1 MAHRELPSIA
11 GAVAL
16 LAGALVTA
24 TAIATAPA
32 RTGEIERPALSD
44 SHTSGAEGRVE
55 VLFLGHTRALEATD
69 PKSGGWYHDSDRFAP
84 MLKAA
89 LAPYGFNFSYTTD
102 TAVLDAAN
110 LAKYDALLIYS
121 NHRAIEPAQ
130 EKALLDFVA
139 AGKGL
144 LALHSASFCFQ
155 NSKAYV
161 GLLGAQFARHGS
173 GEFTATLVNPS
184 HPVLTGVQAFQVF
197 DETYVHTKLSADR
210 TVLMERAEGS
220 GREPWTWVRTQ
231 GKGRVFYTAYG
242 HDERVW
248 GHPGFH
254 ALMKNAITWVIG
266 PEVATRLS
274 ALAIAPLQY
283 SDAPVPVPNYE
294 RRTPAPKLQQPL
306 STDEAAKHMQIPPG
320 FELQLFAAEPL
331 ITGNPEAMAWDER
344 GRLWIA
350 ETKDYP
356 NNPQPGGQGNDVI
369 KILEDTN
376 HDGRAD
382 KATVFADKLTIV
394 SSLVFANGGI
404 IVSQAGEMV
413 ALKDTN
419 GDDKADLRES
429 LIRGWSIRDTHA
441 LASNLKY
448 GLDNWI
454 WGAVGYSGFN
464 GTVGGQALNFNQALY
479 RFSRDG
485 NRMEHMA
492 TFTNNTWG
500 LAFNETFDLFGST
513 ANGEHSVYVAIPRP
527 YYQGVSGLTGDGK
540 KKIDGHYALQANT
553 QRIRQVDV
561 QGGFTA
567 AAGHNFY
574 TARAFPEE
582 YWNRIAFV
590 NEPTGHLVHRAI
602 VDRQGS
608 GFTEK
613 DGWNVAA
620 SDDEW
625 FAPVHAEVG
634 PDGALWLLDFYDFII
649 QHNPTPIGP
658 IAQEHP
664 FRNGRGNAYETPLRE
679 HDRGRIYRLAWK
691 DAKPYTPLALSAT
704 RPLELVQALRHDN
717 MFWRTTAQRLIV
729 ERGKTDVVPQIIAV
743 VLDRTVDRIGLNSPA
758 VHALWTLHGLGALDG
773 TNASAL
779 DAATRALSHPAAGV
793 RKAAQSVLP
802 QTQQSVAAML
812 SAGALTDRDLNARLN
827 ALLVLSRM
835 PASVDAGREIY
846 RASQDPVLIADEWLP
861 EAIWIAATR
870 HREGFL
876 KAYADEI
883 GAPELTRIAA
893 RGTRGERGSGVDWSA
908 SSLRD
913 DDWTVVPAPR
923 VWSETAIGDHVGTIW
938 LRRTIDVPANA
949 AGRPAEIRLGIVDD
963 SDVTFVNGVRIG
975 ATSTSR
981 NLPRQY
987 SIPAGV
993 LIAGSNVVAVR
1004 VSNVNGRGGFVPDPA
1019 PAPGVSPLA
1028 QGSGLTGMVI
1038 AGEGFTIRLEGDWR
1052 AKVEETWEGGR
1063 RREIVPNVPI
1073 AQQFLLADRA
1083 STGMMKPPYAPAGS
1097 GSPPAVASGAA
1108 SRGALAITLGVVSG
1122 QMKYTQTTITARPGQ
1137 RVELTLNNTDDMP
1150 HNLVIFRRGS
1160 LAEYEKEL
1168 FGSLNEPNAQ
1178 LRGFVPDSPNVLVAS
1193 RLLNAG
1199 ESTVVTFDAPDE
1211 PGEYPFVCSFP
1222 GHWAT
1227 MRGVLRVE

>member
-1 MAHRELPSIA
+1 MAHPELRTIA
-11 GAVAL
+11 GAIVL
-16 LAGALVTA
+16 LAVTLVA
-24 TAIATAPA
+24 AQGPAP
-32 RTGEIERPALSD
+32 PAP
-44 SHTSGAEGRVE
+44 GPPPGRRVE
-55 VLFLGHTRALEATD
+55 VLFLGHTRAADAID
-69 PKSGGWYHDSDRFAP
+69 PKAGGWYHDSDRFAP

-89 LAPYGFNFSYTTD
+89 LASDGFNFSYTTD
-102 TAVLDAAN
+102 TAALNEAN

-121 NHRAIEPAQ
+121 NHRALEPAQ

-139 AGKGL
+139 GGKGL

-155 NSKAYV
+155 NSTAYV
-161 GLLGAQFARHGS
+161 GLLGAQFARHGT
-173 GEFTATLVNPS
+173 GEFTATLVTPS
-184 HPVLTGVQAFQVF
+184 HPVLTGVQPFQVW

-210 TVLMERAEGS
+210 TVLMERAEGT
-220 GREPWTWVRTQ
+220 GREPWTWVRTH

-254 ALMKNAITWVIG
+254 TLMKNAITWAIG
-266 PEVATRLS
+266 PGIAARLS

-294 RRTPAPKLQQPL
+294 RRNPAPKLQQPL
-306 STDEAAKHMQIPPG
+306 STAEAAKHLQIPPG

-331 ITGNPEAMAWDER
+331 IAGNPEAMAWDER

-369 KILEDTN
+369 KILEDVN

-382 KATVFADKLTIV
+382 KATIFADKLTIV
-394 SSLVFANGGI
+394 SSLVFANGGV

-485 NRMEHMA
+485 NRMEHIA
-492 TFTNNTWG
+492 NFTNNTWG
-500 LAFNETFDLFGST
+500 LAFNETFDVFGST

-540 KKIDGHYALQANT
+540 KKIDGHYAMQANT
-553 QRIRQVDV
+553 RKIRQVDV

-602 VDRQGS
+602 VERQGS

-634 PDGALWLLDFYDFII
+634 PDGALWFLDFYDFII
-649 QHNPTPIGP
+649 QHNPTPTGP

-679 HDRGRIYRLAWK
+679 HDRGRIYRLVWK
-691 DAKPYTPLALSAT
+691 DAKPYTPLSLSAN

-743 VLDRTVDRIGLNSPA
+743 VNDRTVDKIGLNSPA

-773 TNASAL
+773 ANAAAL
-779 DAATRALSHPAAGV
+779 EAATRALSHPAAGV

-812 SAGALTDRDLNARLN
+812 STGALTDKDLNARLN

-835 PASVDAGREIY
+835 PASVEAGREIY
-846 RASQDPVLIADEWLP
+846 RASKDPALVADEWLP
-861 EAIWIAATR
+861 EATWIAATR
-870 HREGFL
+870 HQEGFL
-876 KAYADEI
+876 KAYADEV
-883 GAPELTRIAA
+883 GAPEVTKIAA
-893 RGTRGERGSGVDWSA
+893 RGARGERGGGADWSA
-908 SSLRD
+908 PSLPD
-913 DDWTVVPAPR
+913 DDWKVVPAPR
-923 VWSETAIGDHVGTIW
+923 VWSETDIGDHVGTIW
-938 LRRTIDVPANA
+938 LRRTIDAPANA

-975 ATSTSR
+975 GTSTSR

-993 LIAGSNVVAVR
+993 LTAGSNVIAVR
-1004 VSNVNGRGGFVPDPA
+1004 ISNVNGRGGFVPDPA

-1028 QGSGLTGMVI
+1028 KESGLTGMVI

-1063 RREIVPNVPI
+1063 RREIVPNVSI
-1073 AQQFLLADRA
+1073 AQQFLLAN
-1083 STGMMKPPYAPAGS
+1083 SPVTGAMKPPIAPAGS
-1097 GSPPAVASGAA
+1097 GSPSAVASGAA
-1108 SRGALAITLGVVSG
+1108 SLGALAITVGVVSG
-1122 QMKYTQTTITARPGQ
+1122 QMKFTQTTISARRGQ

-1150 HNLVIFRRGS
+1150 HNIVIFRRGS
-1160 LAEYEKEL
+1160 MAEYEKEL

-1199 ESTVVTFDAPDE
+1199 ESSVVTFDAPTE

-1227 MRGVLRVE
+1227 MRGVLRIE

>member
-1 MAHRELPSIA
+1 MAHPELRTIA
-11 GAVAL
+11 GAMVL
-16 LAGALVTA
+16 LAVTLVA
-24 TAIATAPA
+24 AQGPAP
-32 RTGEIERPALSD
+32 PAP
-44 SHTSGAEGRVE
+44 GPPPGRRVE
-55 VLFLGHTRALEATD
+55 VLFLGHTRAAEAID
-69 PKSGGWYHDSDRFAP
+69 PKAGGWYHDSDRFAP

-89 LAPYGFNFSYTTD
+89 LASDGFNFSYTTD
-102 TAVLDAAN
+102 TAALNEAN

-121 NHRAIEPAQ
+121 NHRALEPAQ

-139 AGKGL
+139 GGKGL

-155 NSKAYV
+155 NSTAYV
-161 GLLGAQFARHGS
+161 GLLGAQFARHGT
-173 GEFTATLVNPS
+173 GEFTATLVTPS
-184 HPVLTGVQAFQVF
+184 HPVLTGVQPFQVW

-210 TVLMERAEGS
+210 TVLMERAEGT
-220 GREPWTWVRTQ
+220 GREPWTWVRTH

-254 ALMKNAITWVIG
+254 TLMKNAITWAIG
-266 PEVATRLS
+266 PGIAARLS

-294 RRTPAPKLQQPL
+294 RRNPAPKLQQPL
-306 STDEAAKHMQIPPG
+306 SPAEAAKHLQIPPG

-331 ITGNPEAMAWDER
+331 IAGNPEAMAWDER

-369 KILEDTN
+369 KILEDVN

-382 KATVFADKLTIV
+382 KATIFADKLTIV
-394 SSLVFANGGI
+394 SSLIFANGGV

-485 NRMEHMA
+485 NRMEHIA
-492 TFTNNTWG
+492 NFTNNTWG
-500 LAFNETFDLFGST
+500 LAFNETFDVFGST

-527 YYQGVSGLTGDGK
+527 YYQGVSSLTGDGK
-540 KKIDGHYALQANT
+540 KKIDGHYAMQANT
-553 QRIRQVDV
+553 RKIRQVDV

-602 VDRQGS
+602 VERQGS

-634 PDGALWLLDFYDFII
+634 PDGALWFLDFYDFII
-649 QHNPTPIGP
+649 QHNPTPTGP

-679 HDRGRIYRLAWK
+679 HDRGRIYRLVWK
-691 DAKPYTPLALSAT
+691 DAKPYTPLSLSAN

-717 MFWRTTAQRLIV
+717 MFWRTAAQRLIV

-743 VLDRTVDRIGLNSPA
+743 VNDRTVDKIGLNSPA

-773 TNASAL
+773 ANAAAL
-779 DAATRALSHPAAGV
+779 EAATRALSHPAAGV

-812 SAGALTDRDLNARLN
+812 STGALTDKDLNARLN

-835 PASVDAGREIY
+835 PASVEAGREIY
-846 RASQDPVLIADEWLP
+846 RASKDPALVADEWLP
-861 EAIWIAATR
+861 EATWIAATR
-870 HREGFL
+870 HQEGFL
-876 KAYADEI
+876 KAYADEV
-883 GAPELTRIAA
+883 GANEVTKIAA
-893 RGTRGERGSGVDWSA
+893 RGARGERGSGADWSA
-908 SSLRD
+908 PSLPD
-913 DDWTVVPAPR
+913 DDWKVVPAPR
-923 VWSETAIGDHVGTIW
+923 VWSETDIGDHVGTIW
-938 LRRTIDVPANA
+938 LRRTIDAPANA

-975 ATSTSR
+975 GTSTSR

-993 LIAGSNVVAVR
+993 LTAGSNVIAVR
-1004 VSNVNGRGGFVPDPA
+1004 ISNVNGRGGFVPDPA

-1028 QGSGLTGMVI
+1028 KESGLTGMVI

-1063 RREIVPNVPI
+1063 RREIVPNVSI
-1073 AQQFLLADRA
+1073 AQQFLLAN
-1083 STGMMKPPYAPAGS
+1083 SPVTGAMKPPIAPAGS
-1097 GSPPAVASGAA
+1097 GSPSAVASGAA
-1108 SRGALAITLGVVSG
+1108 SLGALAITVGVVSG
-1122 QMKYTQTTITARPGQ
+1122 QMKFTQTTISARRGQ

-1150 HNLVIFRRGS
+1150 HNIVIFRRGS
-1160 LAEYEKEL
+1160 MAEYEKEL

-1199 ESTVVTFDAPDE
+1199 ESTVVTFDAPTE

-1227 MRGVLRVE
+1227 MRGVLRIE

>member
-1 MAHRELPSIA
+1 MAHPELRTIA
-11 GAVAL
+11 GAIVL
-16 LAGALVTA
+16 LAVTLVA
-24 TAIATAPA
+24 AQGPAP
-32 RTGEIERPALSD
+32 PAP
-44 SHTSGAEGRVE
+44 GPPPGRRVE
-55 VLFLGHTRALEATD
+55 VLFLGHTRAADAID
-69 PKSGGWYHDSDRFAP
+69 PKAGGWYHDSDRFAP

-89 LAPYGFNFSYTTD
+89 LASDGFNFSYTTD
-102 TAVLDAAN
+102 TAALNEAN

-121 NHRAIEPAQ
+121 NHRALEPAQ

-139 AGKGL
+139 GGKGL

-155 NSKAYV
+155 NSTAYV
-161 GLLGAQFARHGS
+161 GLLGAQFARHGT
-173 GEFTATLVNPS
+173 GEFTATLVTPS
-184 HPVLTGVQAFQVF
+184 HPVLTGVQPFQVW

-210 TVLMERAEGS
+210 TVLMERAEGT
-220 GREPWTWVRTQ
+220 GREPWTWVRTH

-248 GHPGFH
+248 GHPRFH
-254 ALMKNAITWVIG
+254 TLMKNAITWAIG
-266 PEVATRLS
+266 PGIAARLS

-294 RRTPAPKLQQPL
+294 RRNPAPKLQQPL
-306 STDEAAKHMQIPPG
+306 STAEAAKHLQIPPG

-331 ITGNPEAMAWDER
+331 IAGNPEAMAWDER

-369 KILEDTN
+369 KILEDVN

-382 KATVFADKLTIV
+382 KATIFADKLTIV
-394 SSLVFANGGI
+394 SSLVFANGGV

-485 NRMEHMA
+485 NRMEHIA
-492 TFTNNTWG
+492 NFTNNTWG
-500 LAFNETFDLFGST
+500 LAFNETFDVFGST

-527 YYQGVSGLTGDGK
+527 YYQGVSSLTGDGK
-540 KKIDGHYALQANT
+540 KKIDGHYAMQANT
-553 QRIRQVDV
+553 RKIRQVDV

-602 VDRQGS
+602 VERQGS

-634 PDGALWLLDFYDFII
+634 PDGALWFLDFYDFII
-649 QHNPTPIGP
+649 QHNPTPTGP

-679 HDRGRIYRLAWK
+679 HDRGRIYRLVWK
-691 DAKPYTPLALSAT
+691 DAKPYTPLSLSAN

-717 MFWRTTAQRLIV
+717 MFWRTAAQRLIV

-743 VLDRTVDRIGLNSPA
+743 VNDRTVDKIGLNSPA

-773 TNASAL
+773 ANAAAL
-779 DAATRALSHPAAGV
+779 EAATRALSHPAAGV

-812 SAGALTDRDLNARLN
+812 STGALTDKDLNARLN

-835 PASVDAGREIY
+835 PASVEAGREIY
-846 RASQDPVLIADEWLP
+846 RASKDPALVADEWLP
-861 EAIWIAATR
+861 EATWIAATR
-870 HREGFL
+870 HQEGFL
-876 KAYADEI
+876 KAYADEV
-883 GAPELTRIAA
+883 GAPEVTKIAA
-893 RGTRGERGSGVDWSA
+893 RGARGERGGGADWSA
-908 SSLRD
+908 PSLPD
-913 DDWTVVPAPR
+913 DDWKVVPAPR
-923 VWSETAIGDHVGTIW
+923 VWSETDIGDHVGTIW
-938 LRRTIDVPANA
+938 LRRTIDAPANA

-975 ATSTSR
+975 GTSTSR

-993 LIAGSNVVAVR
+993 LTAGSNVIAVR
-1004 VSNVNGRGGFVPDPA
+1004 ISNVNGRGGFVPDPA

-1028 QGSGLTGMVI
+1028 KESGLTGMVI

-1063 RREIVPNVPI
+1063 RREIVPNVSI
-1073 AQQFLLADRA
+1073 AQQFLLAN
-1083 STGMMKPPYAPAGS
+1083 SPVTGAMKPPIAPAGS
-1097 GSPPAVASGAA
+1097 GSPSAVASGAA
-1108 SRGALAITLGVVSG
+1108 SLGALAITVGVVSG
-1122 QMKYTQTTITARPGQ
+1122 QMKFTQTTISARRGQ
-1137 RVELTLNNTDDMP
+1137 RVELTLNNTDDIP
-1150 HNLVIFRRGS
+1150 HNIVIFRRGS
-1160 LAEYEKEL
+1160 MTEYGKEL

-1199 ESTVVTFDAPDE
+1199 ESTVVTFDAPTE

-1227 MRGVLRVE
+1227 MRGVLRIE

>member
-1 MAHRELPSIA
+1 MASKHSCATSAALT
-11 GAVAL
+11 AVAL
-16 LAGALVTA
+16 IAGGLAMAQGP
-24 TAIATAPA
+24 APKA
-32 RTGEIERPALSD
+32 PGPPIGKRID
-44 SHTSGAEGRVE
+44 
-55 VLFLGHTRALEATD
+55 VLFLGHTRAPEAAD
-69 PKSGGWYHDSDRFAP
+69 PKAGGWYHDSDRFAP

-89 LAPYGFNFSYTTD
+89 LASYGFNIAYTTD
-102 TAVLDAAN
+102 TADLNATN

-121 NHRAIEPAQ
+121 NHRAIAASQ

-139 AGKGL
+139 SGKGL

-155 NSKAYV
+155 NSPSYIA
-161 GLLGAQFARHGS
+161 LLGGQFERHGA
-173 GEFTATLVNPS
+173 GEFTAAFVNPS
-184 HPVLTGVQAFQVF
+184 HPVVAGVHPFQVWE
-197 DETYVHTKLSADR
+197 ETYVHTKLSADR
-210 TVLMERAEGS
+210 TVLMERTEGT
-220 GREPWTWVRTQ
+220 GREPWTWVRTH

-248 GHPGFH
+248 GHPSFQS
-254 ALMKNAITWVIG
+254 LMKNAMTWAIG
-266 PEVATRLS
+266 GDAAARLA
-274 ALAIAPLQY
+274 ALAIAPLEY
-283 SDAPVPVPNYE
+283 TDSPVPVPNYE
-294 RRTPAPKLQQPL
+294 RRSPAPRFQQPL
-306 STDEAAKHMQIPPG
+306 STAEAAKHVQIPPG

-331 ITGNPEAMAWDER
+331 LAGNPMAMAWDER
-344 GRLWIA
+344 GRLWLA
-350 ETKDYP
+350 ESRDYP
-356 NNPQPGGQGNDVI
+356 NNPQPPGQGNDVI

-376 HDGRAD
+376 HDGTAD

-404 IVSQAGEMV
+404 IVSQAGEMI

-419 GDDKADLRES
+419 GDDKADLREP

-448 GLDNWI
+448 GLDNWV

-485 NRMEHMA
+485 TRMEHMA
-492 TFTNNTWG
+492 NFTNNTWG
-500 LAFNETFDLFGST
+500 LAFNETFDVFGNT

-540 KKIDGHYALQANT
+540 KKIDGHYAMQANT
-553 QRIRQVDV
+553 QKVRQVDV

-590 NEPTGHLVHRAI
+590 NEPTGHVVHRAI
-602 VDRQGS
+602 IERQGS
-608 GFTEK
+608 GFAEK
-613 DGWNVAA
+613 DGWNIAA

-658 IAQEHP
+658 IAQEHA
-664 FRNGRGNAYETPLRE
+664 FQNGLGNAYDTPLRE
-679 HDRGRIYRLAWK
+679 HDRGRIYRLVWK
-691 DAKPYTPLALSAT
+691 GEQQGAKPYTPLSLSVS
-704 RPLELVQALRHDN
+704 RPAELVQALRHDN

-729 ERGKTDVVPQIIAV
+729 ERGKPDVVPQIIGIIN
-743 VLDRTVDRIGLNSPA
+743 DRTVDRIGLNSAA
-758 VHALWTLHGLGALDG
+758 VHALWTLHGLGVLDG
-773 TNASAL
+773 NNAASL
-779 DAATRALSHPAAGV
+779 EAATRALSHPAAGV
-793 RKAAQSVLP
+793 RKAALSVLP
-802 QTQQSVAAML
+802 PTKPSIAAAL
-812 SAGALTDRDLNARLN
+812 SAGALTDKDLNVRLN
-827 ALLVLSRM
+827 ALLALSRM
-835 PASVDAGREIY
+835 PSSIEAGREIY
-846 RASQDPVLIADEWLP
+846 RASKDQAVMEDEWLP

-870 HREGFL
+870 HQEGFL
-876 KAYADEI
+876 RAYADEAGLPEVMKI
-883 GAPELTRIAA
+883 AVRGA
-893 RGTRGERGSGVDWSA
+893 RGERGGAVDWSA
-908 SSLRD
+908 PALAD
-913 DDWTVVPAPR
+913 ADWNVVPAPK

-938 LRRTIDVPANA
+938 LRRTIDVPANV

-963 SDVTFVNGVRIG
+963 SDVTYVNGVRIG
-975 ATSTSR
+975 ATATSR

-993 LIAGSNVVAVR
+993 LTPGSNVIAVR
-1004 VSNVNGRGGFVPDPA
+1004 ISNGNGRGGFVPDPA

-1028 QGSGLTGMVI
+1028 KGSGLTGMAI
-1038 AGEGFTIRLEGDWR
+1038 FGEAFTIRLEGDWR
-1052 AKVEETWEGGR
+1052 AKVEERWHGGR

-1073 AQQFLLADRA
+1073 AQQFLLANSPVADMVK
-1083 STGMMKPPYAPAGS
+1083 SPMTSAPAG
-1097 GSPPAVASGAA
+1097 PASSSAGAPSAASG
-1108 SRGALAITLGVVSG
+1108 GAVAITLGVING
-1122 QMKYTQTTITARPGQ
+1122 QMKFSQDTLTARRGQ
-1137 RVELTLNNTDDMP
+1137 RVEITLNNSDDMP
-1150 HNLVIFRRGS
+1150 HNIVIFRRGTF
-1160 LAEYEKEL
+1160 ADYEKEL

-1199 ESTVVTFDAPDE
+1199 ESTVVTFDAPSE

-1227 MRGVLRVE
+1227 MRGVLRIE

>member
-1 MAHRELPSIA
+1 M
-11 GAVAL
+11 VAL
-16 LAGALVTA
+16 
-24 TAIATAPA
+24 AIAPLAQEPA
-32 RTGEIERPALSD
+32 RPALSD
-44 SHTSGAEGRVE
+44 FRKGKVDGRRVE
-55 VLFLGHTRALEATD
+55 VLFLGHTRAPEATD
-69 PKSGGWYHDSDRFAP
+69 PKGGGWYHDSDRLAP

-89 LAPYGFNFSYTTD
+89 LAPHGFNFSYTTD
-102 TAVLDAAN
+102 AAALTAAN

-121 NHRAIEPAQ
+121 NHRTIEPAQ
-130 EKALLDFVA
+130 EKALLDFVT

-155 NSKAYV
+155 SSAAYV
-161 GLLGAQFARHGS
+161 GLLGGQFQRHGT
-173 GEFTATLVNPS
+173 GEFTATLVEPS
-184 HPVLTGVQAFQVF
+184 HPVLAGLQPFAVW
-197 DETYVHTKLSADR
+197 DETYVHTKLSPDR
-210 TVLMERAEGS
+210 TVLMERREGT

-248 GHPGFH
+248 GHPAFH
-254 ALMKNAITWVIG
+254 ALMKNALTWAIG
-266 PEVATRLS
+266 PDVAAGLA
-274 ALAIAPLQY
+274 ALAIAPLRY
-283 SDAPVPVPNYE
+283 DDAPVPVPNYE
-294 RRTPAPKLQQPL
+294 GRNPAPKFQQPL
-306 STDEAAKHMQIPPG
+306 STAEAAKHMQIPPG

-331 ITGNPEAMAWDER
+331 ISGNPVAMAWDER

-356 NNPQPGGQGNDVI
+356 NNPQPAGQGNDVI

-376 HDGRAD
+376 NDGRAD

-394 SSLVFANGGI
+394 SSLVFTNGGL

-419 GDDKADLRES
+419 GDDKVDLREP

-464 GTVGGQALNFNQALY
+464 GTVGGQAHNFNQALY

-485 NRMEHMA
+485 SRMEHMA
-492 TFTNNTWG
+492 NFTNNTWG
-500 LAFNETFDLFGST
+500 LAFNETFDVFGST

-540 KKIDGHYALQANT
+540 KKIDGHYAMHANT
-553 QRIRQVDV
+553 QKVRQVDV

-567 AAGHNFY
+567 VAGHNFY

-590 NEPTGHLVHRAI
+590 NEPTGHVVHRAI
-602 VDRQGS
+602 VERQGS
-608 GFTEK
+608 GFAEK
-613 DGWNVAA
+613 DGWNVVA

-649 QHNPTPIGP
+649 QHNPTPAGP

-664 FRNGRGNAYETPLRE
+664 FQNGVGNAYDTPLRE
-679 HDRGRIYRLAWK
+679 HDRGRIYRLVWK
-691 DAKPYTPLALSAT
+691 EAKPYRPLTLNAN

-743 VLDRTVDRIGLNSPA
+743 VDDRTVDRIGLNSPA

-773 TNASAL
+773 APPSRPALRRASNAAAL

-802 QTQQSVAAML
+802 PTDRSVAAML
-812 SAGALTDRDLNARLN
+812 SAGALSDRDLNVRLN

-835 PASVDAGREIY
+835 PDSVEAGREIY
-846 RASQDPVLIADEWLP
+846 RASKDQEVIADEWLP

-870 HREGFL
+870 HQDGFL
-876 KAYADEI
+876 KAYADEVGI
-883 GAPELTRIAA
+883 AEAMKVAVRGA
-893 RGTRGERGSGVDWSA
+893 RGERGGGVDWSA
-908 SSLRD
+908 PSLPD
-913 DDWTVVPAPR
+913 ADWKVVAAPK
-923 VWSETAIGDHVGTIW
+923 VWTETAIGDHVGSIW
-938 LRRTIDVPANA
+938 LRRSIDLAANA

-963 SDVTFVNGVRIG
+963 SDVTYVNGVRIG

-993 LIAGSNVVAVR
+993 LTAGTNVIAVR
-1004 VSNVNGRGGFVPDPA
+1004 ISNVNGRGGFVPDPG

-1028 QGSGLTGMVI
+1028 TGSGLTGMAI
-1038 AGEGFTIRLEGDWR
+1038 AGEGFIVRLEGEWR
-1052 AKVEETWEGGR
+1052 AKVEETWQGGR
-1063 RREIVPNVPI
+1063 RREIVPSVPI
-1073 AQQFLLADRA
+1073 AQQFLLANSPVA
-1083 STGMMKPPYAPAGS
+1083 GMMKPSAAPAAAAAA
-1097 GSPPAVASGAA
+1097 PPAAPAA
-1108 SRGALAITLGVVSG
+1108 AGRGALAVTLGVVNG
-1122 QMKYTQTTITARPGQ
+1122 QMRFTENTITARRGQ
-1137 RVELTLNNTDDMP
+1137 RVEITLDNTDDMP
-1150 HNLVIFRRGS
+1150 HNLVIFRRG
-1160 LAEYEKEL
+1160 AMAAYEKEL

-1199 ESTVVTFDAPDE
+1199 ESTVVSFDAPTE

-1227 MRGVLRVE
+1227 MRGVLRIE

>member
-1 MAHRELPSIA
+1 MAHPELRTIA
-11 GAVAL
+11 GAIVL
-16 LAGALVTA
+16 LAVTLVA
-24 TAIATAPA
+24 AQGPAP
-32 RTGEIERPALSD
+32 PAP
-44 SHTSGAEGRVE
+44 GPPPGRRVE
-55 VLFLGHTRALEATD
+55 VLFLGHTRAADAID
-69 PKSGGWYHDSDRFAP
+69 PKAGGWYHDSDRFAP

-89 LAPYGFNFSYTTD
+89 LASDGFNFSYTTD
-102 TAVLDAAN
+102 TAALNEAN

-121 NHRAIEPAQ
+121 NHRALEPAQ

-139 AGKGL
+139 GGKGL

-155 NSKAYV
+155 NSTAYV
-161 GLLGAQFARHGS
+161 GLLGAQFARHGT
-173 GEFTATLVNPS
+173 GEFTATLVTPS
-184 HPVLTGVQAFQVF
+184 HPVLTGVQPFQVW

-210 TVLMERAEGS
+210 TVLMERAEGT
-220 GREPWTWVRTQ
+220 GREPWTWVRTH

-254 ALMKNAITWVIG
+254 TLMKNAITWAIG
-266 PEVATRLS
+266 PGIAARLS

-294 RRTPAPKLQQPL
+294 RRNPAPKLQQPL
-306 STDEAAKHMQIPPG
+306 STAEAAKHLQIPPG

-331 ITGNPEAMAWDER
+331 IAGNPEAMAWDER

-369 KILEDTN
+369 KILEDVN

-382 KATVFADKLTIV
+382 KATIFADKLTIV
-394 SSLVFANGGI
+394 SSLVFANGGV

-485 NRMEHMA
+485 NRMEHIA
-492 TFTNNTWG
+492 NFTNNTWG
-500 LAFNETFDLFGST
+500 LAFNETFDVFGST

-527 YYQGVSGLTGDGK
+527 YYQGVSSLTGDGK
-540 KKIDGHYALQANT
+540 KKIDGHYAMQANT
-553 QRIRQVDV
+553 RKIRQVDV

-602 VDRQGS
+602 VERQGS

-634 PDGALWLLDFYDFII
+634 PDGALWFLDFYDFII
-649 QHNPTPIGP
+649 QHNPTPTGP

-679 HDRGRIYRLAWK
+679 HDRGRIYRLVWK
-691 DAKPYTPLALSAT
+691 DAKPYTPLSLSAN

-717 MFWRTTAQRLIV
+717 MFWRTAAQRLIV

-743 VLDRTVDRIGLNSPA
+743 VNDRTVDKIGLNSPA

-773 TNASAL
+773 ANAAAL
-779 DAATRALSHPAAGV
+779 EAVTRALSHPAAGV

-812 SAGALTDRDLNARLN
+812 STGALTDKDLNARLN

-835 PASVDAGREIY
+835 PASVEAGREIY
-846 RASQDPVLIADEWLP
+846 RASKDPALVADEWLP
-861 EAIWIAATR
+861 EATWIAATR
-870 HREGFL
+870 HQEGFL
-876 KAYADEI
+876 KAYADEV
-883 GAPELTRIAA
+883 GAPEVTKIAA
-893 RGTRGERGSGVDWSA
+893 RGARGERGGGADWSA
-908 SSLRD
+908 PSLPD
-913 DDWTVVPAPR
+913 DDWKVVPAPR
-923 VWSETAIGDHVGTIW
+923 VWSETDIGDHVGTIW
-938 LRRTIDVPANA
+938 LRRTIDAPANA

-975 ATSTSR
+975 GTSTSR

-993 LIAGSNVVAVR
+993 LTAGSNVIAVR
-1004 VSNVNGRGGFVPDPA
+1004 ISNVNGRGGFVPDPA

-1028 QGSGLTGMVI
+1028 KESGLTGMVI

-1063 RREIVPNVPI
+1063 RREIVPNVSI
-1073 AQQFLLADRA
+1073 AQQFLLAN
-1083 STGMMKPPYAPAGS
+1083 SPVTGAMKPPIAPAGS
-1097 GSPPAVASGAA
+1097 GSPSAVASGAA
-1108 SRGALAITLGVVSG
+1108 SLGALAITVGVVSG
-1122 QMKYTQTTITARPGQ
+1122 QMKFTQTTISARRGQ

-1150 HNLVIFRRGS
+1150 HNIVIFRRGS
-1160 LAEYEKEL
+1160 MAEYEKEL

-1199 ESTVVTFDAPDE
+1199 ESTVVTFDAPTE

-1227 MRGVLRVE
+1227 MRGVLRIE

>member
-1 MAHRELPSIA
+1 MAHPELRTIA
-11 GAVAL
+11 GAIVL
-16 LAGALVTA
+16 LAVTLVA
-24 TAIATAPA
+24 AQGPAP
-32 RTGEIERPALSD
+32 PAP
-44 SHTSGAEGRVE
+44 GPPPGRRVE
-55 VLFLGHTRALEATD
+55 VLFLGHTRAADAID
-69 PKSGGWYHDSDRFAP
+69 PKAGGWYHDSDRFAP

-89 LAPYGFNFSYTTD
+89 LASDGFNFSYTTD
-102 TAVLDAAN
+102 TAALNEAN

-121 NHRAIEPAQ
+121 NHRALEPAQ

-139 AGKGL
+139 GGKGL

-155 NSKAYV
+155 NSTAYV
-161 GLLGAQFARHGS
+161 GLLGAQFARHGT
-173 GEFTATLVNPS
+173 GEFTATLVTPS
-184 HPVLTGVQAFQVF
+184 HPVLTGVQPFQVW

-210 TVLMERAEGS
+210 TVLMERAEGT
-220 GREPWTWVRTQ
+220 GREPWTWVRTH

-254 ALMKNAITWVIG
+254 TLMKNAITWAIG
-266 PEVATRLS
+266 PGIAARLS

-294 RRTPAPKLQQPL
+294 RRNPAPKLQQPL
-306 STDEAAKHMQIPPG
+306 STAEAAKHLQIPPG

-331 ITGNPEAMAWDER
+331 IAGNPEAMAWDER

-369 KILEDTN
+369 KILEDVN

-382 KATVFADKLTIV
+382 KATIFADKLTIV
-394 SSLVFANGGI
+394 SSLVFANGGV

-485 NRMEHMA
+485 NRMEHIA
-492 TFTNNTWG
+492 NFTNNTWG
-500 LAFNETFDLFGST
+500 LAFNETFDVFGST

-527 YYQGVSGLTGDGK
+527 YYQGVSSLTGDGK
-540 KKIDGHYALQANT
+540 KKIDGHYAMQANT
-553 QRIRQVDV
+553 RKIRQVDV

-602 VDRQGS
+602 VERQGS

-634 PDGALWLLDFYDFII
+634 PDGALWFLDFYDFII
-649 QHNPTPIGP
+649 QHNPTPTGP

-679 HDRGRIYRLAWK
+679 HDRGRIYRLVWK
-691 DAKPYTPLALSAT
+691 DAKPYTPLSLSAN

-717 MFWRTTAQRLIV
+717 MFWRTAAQRLIV

-743 VLDRTVDRIGLNSPA
+743 VNDRTVDKIGLNSPA

-773 TNASAL
+773 ANAAAL
-779 DAATRALSHPAAGV
+779 EAATRALTHPAAGV

-812 SAGALTDRDLNARLN
+812 STGALTDKDLNARLN

-835 PASVDAGREIY
+835 PASVEAGREIY
-846 RASQDPVLIADEWLP
+846 RASKDPALVADEWLP
-861 EAIWIAATR
+861 EATWIAATR
-870 HREGFL
+870 HQEGFL
-876 KAYADEI
+876 KAYADEV
-883 GAPELTRIAA
+883 GAPEVTKIAA
-893 RGTRGERGSGVDWSA
+893 RGARGERGSGADWSA
-908 SSLRD
+908 PSLPD
-913 DDWTVVPAPR
+913 DDWKVVPAPR
-923 VWSETAIGDHVGTIW
+923 VWSETDIGDHVGTIW
-938 LRRTIDVPANA
+938 LRRTIDAPANA

-975 ATSTSR
+975 GTSTSR

-993 LIAGSNVVAVR
+993 LTAGSNVIAVR
-1004 VSNVNGRGGFVPDPA
+1004 ISNVNGRGGFVPDPA

-1028 QGSGLTGMVI
+1028 KESGLTGMVI

-1063 RREIVPNVPI
+1063 RREIVPNVSI
-1073 AQQFLLADRA
+1073 AQQFLLAN
-1083 STGMMKPPYAPAGS
+1083 SPVTGAMKPPIAPAGS
-1097 GSPPAVASGAA
+1097 GSPSAVASGAA
-1108 SRGALAITLGVVSG
+1108 SRGALAITVGVVSG
-1122 QMKYTQTTITARPGQ
+1122 QMKFTQTTISARRGQ

-1150 HNLVIFRRGS
+1150 HNIVIFRRGS
-1160 LAEYEKEL
+1160 MAEYEKEL

-1199 ESTVVTFDAPDE
+1199 ESTVVTFDAPTE

-1227 MRGVLRVE
+1227 MRGVLRIE

>member
-1 MAHRELPSIA
+1 MAHPDLRSIA
-11 GAVAL
+11 GAAAL
-16 LAGALVTA
+16 LTCALVA
-24 TAIATAPA
+24 AQGHAPFA
-32 RTGEIERPALSD
+32 QGPSPGR
-44 SHTSGAEGRVE
+44 RVE
-55 VLFLGHTRALEATD
+55 VLFLGHSRATEATD
-69 PKSGGWYHDSDRFAP
+69 PKAGGWYHDSDRFAP

-89 LAPYGFNFSYTTD
+89 LASHGFNFSYTTD
-102 TAVLDAAN
+102 TAALNAAN

-121 NHRAIEPAQ
+121 NHRAIDPVQ

-139 AGKGL
+139 GGKGL

-155 NSKAYV
+155 NSTAYV
-161 GLLGAQFARHGS
+161 GLLGAQFARHGT

-184 HPVLTGVQAFQVF
+184 HPVLAGVQPFQVF

-210 TVLMERAEGS
+210 AVLMERAEGT

-254 ALMKNAITWVIG
+254 TLIRNAITWAIG
-266 PEVATRLS
+266 PDVAARLTT
-274 ALAIAPLQY
+274 LAIAPLRY

-294 RRTPAPKLQQPL
+294 RRNPAPKLQQPL

-369 KILEDTN
+369 KILEDTDR
-376 HDGRAD
+376 DGRAD

-419 GDDKADLRES
+419 GDDRADLRES

-485 NRMEHMA
+485 NRMEHIA
-492 TFTNNTWG
+492 NFTNNTWG
-500 LAFNETFDLFGST
+500 LAFNETFDVFGST

-540 KKIDGHYALQANT
+540 KKIDGHYAMQANT

-602 VDRQGS
+602 VERQGS

-664 FRNGRGNAYETPLRE
+664 FQNGRGNAYETPLRE
-679 HDRGRIYRLAWK
+679 HDRGRIYRLVWK
-691 DAKPYTPLALSAT
+691 DAKPHTPLSLSAT
-704 RPLELVQALRHDN
+704 RPLDLVQALRHDN

-743 VLDRTVDRIGLNSPA
+743 VNDRAVDRIGLNSPA
-758 VHALWTLHGLGALDG
+758 VHALWTLHGLGVLDPPTPLRGLRPAGDAAALE
-773 TNASAL
+773 
-779 DAATRALSHPAAGV
+779 AATRALSHPAAGV

-802 QTQQSVAAML
+802 QTSESVAAML
-812 SAGALTDRDLNARLN
+812 SAGALTDKDLNARLN

-835 PASVDAGREIY
+835 PASLEAGRELY
-846 RASQDPVLIADEWLP
+846 RASKDPALIADEWLP
-861 EAIWIAATR
+861 EATWIAATR

-876 KAYADEI
+876 KAYADEVGVPEVTTI
-883 GAPELTRIAA
+883 AVRGA
-893 RGTRGERGSGVDWSA
+893 RGERGSGVDWSA
-908 SSLRD
+908 RLLPD
-913 DDWTVVPAPR
+913 ADWKVVPAPR

-993 LIAGSNVVAVR
+993 LTAGSNVVAVR
-1004 VSNVNGRGGFVPDPA
+1004 ISNVNGRGGFVPDPA
-1019 PAPGVSPLA
+1019 PAPGVSPLTK
-1028 QGSGLTGMVI
+1028 GSGLTGMVI

-1052 AKVEETWEGGR
+1052 AKVEESWEGGR
-1063 RREIVPNVPI
+1063 RREIVPHVPI
-1073 AQQFLLADRA
+1073 AQQFLLANSPA
-1083 STGMMKPPYAPAGS
+1083 AGTTKPPEAPTGS
-1097 GSPPAVASGAA
+1097 GSPAAVASGAA
-1108 SRGALAITLGVVSG
+1108 RRGALAITLGVVSG
-1122 QMKYTQTTITARPGQ
+1122 QMKFTQSTITARRGQ

-1150 HNLVIFRRGS
+1150 HNIVIFRRGS
-1160 LAEYEKEL
+1160 MAEYEKEL

-1178 LRGFVPDSPNVLVAS
+1178 LRGFVPDSPNVLAAS

-1199 ESTVVTFDAPDE
+1199 ESTVVTFDAPNE

-1227 MRGVLRVE
+1227 MRGVLRIE

>member
-1 MAHRELPSIA
+1 MAHPELRTIA
-11 GAVAL
+11 GAIVL
-16 LAGALVTA
+16 LAVTLVA
-24 TAIATAPA
+24 AQGPAP
-32 RTGEIERPALSD
+32 PAP
-44 SHTSGAEGRVE
+44 GPPPGRRVE
-55 VLFLGHTRALEATD
+55 VLFLGHTRAADAID
-69 PKSGGWYHDSDRFAP
+69 PKAGGWYHDSDRFAP

-89 LAPYGFNFSYTTD
+89 LASDGFNFSYTTD
-102 TAVLDAAN
+102 TAALNEAN

-121 NHRAIEPAQ
+121 NHRALEPAQ

-139 AGKGL
+139 GGKGL

-155 NSKAYV
+155 NSTAYV
-161 GLLGAQFARHGS
+161 GLLGAQFARHGT
-173 GEFTATLVNPS
+173 GEFTATLVTPS
-184 HPVLTGVQAFQVF
+184 HPVLTGVQPFQVW

-210 TVLMERAEGS
+210 TVLMERAEGT
-220 GREPWTWVRTQ
+220 GREPWTWVRTH

-254 ALMKNAITWVIG
+254 TLMKNAITWAIG
-266 PEVATRLS
+266 PGIAARLS

-294 RRTPAPKLQQPL
+294 RRNPAPKLQQPL
-306 STDEAAKHMQIPPG
+306 STAEAAKHLQIPPG

-331 ITGNPEAMAWDER
+331 IAGNPEAMAWDER

-369 KILEDTN
+369 KILEDVN

-382 KATVFADKLTIV
+382 KATIFADKLTIV
-394 SSLVFANGGI
+394 SSLVFANGGV

-485 NRMEHMA
+485 NRMEHIA
-492 TFTNNTWG
+492 NFTNNTWG
-500 LAFNETFDLFGST
+500 LAFNETFDVFGST

-527 YYQGVSGLTGDGK
+527 YYQGVSSLTGDGK
-540 KKIDGHYALQANT
+540 KKIDGHYAMQANT
-553 QRIRQVDV
+553 RKIRQVDV

-602 VDRQGS
+602 VERQGS

-634 PDGALWLLDFYDFII
+634 PDGALWFLDFYDFII
-649 QHNPTPIGP
+649 QHNPTPTGP

-679 HDRGRIYRLAWK
+679 HDRGRIYRLVWK
-691 DAKPYTPLALSAT
+691 DAKPYTPLSLSAN

-717 MFWRTTAQRLIV
+717 MFWRTAAQRLIV

-743 VLDRTVDRIGLNSPA
+743 VNDRTVDKIGLNSPA

-773 TNASAL
+773 ANAAAL
-779 DAATRALSHPAAGV
+779 EAATRALSHPAAGV

-812 SAGALTDRDLNARLN
+812 STGALTDKDLNARLN

-835 PASVDAGREIY
+835 PASVEAGREIY
-846 RASQDPVLIADEWLP
+846 RASKDPALVADEWLP
-861 EAIWIAATR
+861 EATWIAATR
-870 HREGFL
+870 HQEGFL
-876 KAYADEI
+876 KAYADEV
-883 GAPELTRIAA
+883 GAPEVTKIAA
-893 RGTRGERGSGVDWSA
+893 RGARGERGGGADWSA
-908 SSLRD
+908 PSLPD
-913 DDWTVVPAPR
+913 DDWKVVPAPR
-923 VWSETAIGDHVGTIW
+923 VWSETDIGDHVGTIW
-938 LRRTIDVPANA
+938 LRRTIDAPANA

-975 ATSTSR
+975 GTSTSR

-993 LIAGSNVVAVR
+993 LTAGSNVIAVR
-1004 VSNVNGRGGFVPDPA
+1004 ISNVNGRGGFVPDPA

-1028 QGSGLTGMVI
+1028 KESGLTGMVI

-1063 RREIVPNVPI
+1063 RREIVPNVSI
-1073 AQQFLLADRA
+1073 AQQFLLAN
-1083 STGMMKPPYAPAGS
+1083 SPVTGAMKPPIAPAGS
-1097 GSPPAVASGAA
+1097 GSPSAVASGAA
-1108 SRGALAITLGVVSG
+1108 SLGALAITVGVVSG
-1122 QMKYTQTTITARPGQ
+1122 QMKFTQTTISARRGQ

-1150 HNLVIFRRGS
+1150 HNIVIFRRGS
-1160 LAEYEKEL
+1160 MAEYEKEL

-1199 ESTVVTFDAPDE
+1199 ESTVVTFDAPTE

-1227 MRGVLRVE
+1227 MRGVLRIE

>member
-1 MAHRELPSIA
+1 MRSARFA
-11 GAVAL
+11 TVAL
-16 LAGALVTA
+16 LAGALVA
-24 TAIATAPA
+24 ARGPAPIAQEP
-32 RTGEIERPALSD
+32 PP
-44 SHTSGAEGRVE
+44 GRRAE
-55 VLFLGHTRALEATD
+55 VLFLGHTRAPGVTD
-69 PKSGGWYHDSDRFAP
+69 PKAGGWYHDSDRLAP

-89 LAPYGFNFSYTTD
+89 LASQGFNFSYTTD
-102 TAVLDAAN
+102 LAALDAAN

-121 NHRAIEPAQ
+121 NHRVIEPAQ

-139 AGKGL
+139 NGKGL

-155 NSKAYV
+155 NSAAYA
-161 GLLGAQFARHGS
+161 GLLGGQFQRHGT
-173 GEFTATLVNPS
+173 GEFTAAVVNPS
-184 HPVLTGVQAFQVF
+184 HPVVEGLQPFHVW
-197 DETYVHTKLSADR
+197 DETYVHTKLSPDR
-210 TVLMERAEGS
+210 TVLMERAEGA
-220 GREPWTWVRTQ
+220 GREPWAWVRTQ

-248 GHPGFH
+248 GHPAFH
-254 ALMKNAITWVIG
+254 TLMRNAIRWAIG
-266 PEVATRLS
+266 PDVAAGLA

-283 SDAPVPVPNYE
+283 TDAPVPVPNYE
-294 RRTPAPKLQQPL
+294 RRNPAPRLQQPL
-306 STDEAAKHMQIPPG
+306 STAEAAKHMQVPPG

-356 NNPQPGGQGNDVI
+356 NNPQPAGQGNDVI
-369 KILEDTN
+369 KILEDAN

-394 SSLVFANGGI
+394 SSLVFANGGV

-454 WGAVGYSGFN
+454 WGAVGYAGFN
-464 GTVGGQALNFNQALY
+464 GTVGGQAHNFNQALY

-485 NRMEHMA
+485 TRMEHMA
-492 TFTNNTWG
+492 NFTNNTWG
-500 LAFNETFDLFGST
+500 LAFNETFDVFGNT

-527 YYQGVSGLTGDGK
+527 YYQGVSGLSGDGK
-540 KKIDGHYALQANT
+540 KTIDGHYAMQANT
-553 QRIRQVDV
+553 VRIRQVDV
-561 QGGFTA
+561 HGGFTA

-590 NEPTGHLVHRAI
+590 NEPTGHVVHRAI
-602 VDRQGS
+602 IERQGS
-608 GFTEK
+608 GFAEK
-613 DGWNVAA
+613 DGWNAAA

-634 PDGALWLLDFYDFII
+634 PDGALWVLDFYDFII
-649 QHNPTPIGP
+649 QHNPTPTGP
-658 IAQEHP
+658 IAQEYS
-664 FRNGRGNAYETPLRE
+664 FQNGVGNAYDTPLRE
-679 HDRGRIYRLAWK
+679 HDRGRIYRLVWK
-691 DAKPYTPLALSAT
+691 DAKPYTPLSLNAN
-704 RPLELVQALRHDN
+704 RPLELVQALRHEN
-717 MFWRTTAQRLIV
+717 MFWRTTAQRLLV
-729 ERGKTDVVPQIIAV
+729 ERGKTDVVPQIIAIV
-743 VLDRTVDRIGLNSPA
+743 NDRTVDRIGLNSPA

-773 TNASAL
+773 ADPAAL

-802 QTQQSVAAML
+802 QTPQSVAALL
-812 SAGALTDRDLNARLN
+812 SAGALADRDLNVRLN
-827 ALLVLSRM
+827 ALLMLSRM
-835 PASVDAGREIY
+835 PASADAGREVY
-846 RASQDPVLIADEWLP
+846 RASKDQAVIDDEWLP

-870 HREGFL
+870 HQDGFL
-876 KAYADEI
+876 KAYADEVGI
-883 GAPELTRIAA
+883 PEAMKVAVRGA
-893 RGTRGERGSGVDWSA
+893 RGERGGGVDWSA
-908 SSLRD
+908 PSLPD
-913 DDWTVVPAPR
+913 ADWTVVAAPK
-923 VWSETAIGDHVGTIW
+923 VWGETAIGDHVGTIW
-938 LRRTIDVPANA
+938 LRRRIDAPPNA

-963 SDVTFVNGVRIG
+963 SDVTYVNGVRIG

-987 SIPAGV
+987 SIPAG
-993 LIAGSNVVAVR
+993 LLSAGANVVAVR
-1004 VSNVNGRGGFVPDPA
+1004 ISNVNGRGGFVPDPA
-1019 PAPGVSPLA
+1019 AAPGVSPLA
-1028 QGSGLTGMVI
+1028 AGSGLTGMAI
-1038 AGEGFTIRLEGDWR
+1038 AGEGFTIRLEGEWR
-1052 AKVEETWEGGR
+1052 AKVEETWQGGR

-1073 AQQFLLADRA
+1073 AQQFLLANSPVA
-1083 STGMMKPPYAPAGS
+1083 GMMKAPASSLPAGS
-1097 GSPPAVASGAA
+1097 GAAPGATPAAA
-1108 SRGALAITLGVVSG
+1108 GRGALAITLGVING
-1122 QMKYTQTTITARPGQ
+1122 QMKFSQTTISARAGQ
-1137 RVELTLNNTDDMP
+1137 RVEITLNNTDDMP
-1150 HNLVIFRRGS
+1150 HNIVIFKRG
-1160 LAEYEKEL
+1160 AMTDYEKEL

-1199 ESTVVTFDAPDE
+1199 ESTVISFDAPTQ

-1227 MRGVLRVE
+1227 MRGVLRIE

>member
-1 MAHRELPSIA
+1 MR
-11 GAVAL
+11 GASCAAVTL
-16 LAGALVTA
+16 LAGALMVAHVTA
-24 TAIATAPA
+24 PLAQEAA
-32 RTGEIERPALSD
+32 R
-44 SHTSGAEGRVE
+44 GRRAE
-55 VLFLGHTRALEATD
+55 VLFLGHTRAPEVTD
-69 PKSGGWYHDSDRFAP
+69 SKAGGWYHDSDRFAP

-89 LAPYGFNFSYTTD
+89 LASHGFNFSYTTD
-102 TAVLDAAN
+102 LAALNAAN

-121 NHRAIEPAQ
+121 NHREIEPGQ

-139 AGKGL
+139 SGKGL

-155 NSKAYV
+155 NSTAYV
-161 GLLGAQFARHGS
+161 GLLGGQFQRHGT
-173 GEFTATLVNPS
+173 GEFTAAFVNPT
-184 HPVLTGVQAFQVF
+184 HPVLAGLQPFQVW
-197 DETYVHTKLSADR
+197 DETYVHTKLSPDR
-210 TVLMERAEGS
+210 TVLMERAEGA
-220 GREPWTWVRTQ
+220 GREPWAWVRTQ

-248 GHPGFH
+248 GHPAFH
-254 ALMKNAITWVIG
+254 TLMKNAITWAIG
-266 PEVATRLS
+266 PDVAAGLA
-274 ALAIAPLQY
+274 ALAIPPLQY
-283 SDAPVPVPNYE
+283 TDAPVPVPNYE
-294 RRTPAPKLQQPL
+294 RRNPAPRFQQPL
-306 STDEAAKHMQIPPG
+306 STADAAKHMQVPPG

-356 NNPQPGGQGNDVI
+356 NNPQPAGQGNDVI

-376 HDGRAD
+376 RDGRAD
-382 KATVFADKLTIV
+382 KATVFADRLTIV

-419 GDDKADLRES
+419 GDDKADLREP

-464 GTVGGQALNFNQALY
+464 GTVGGQAHNFNQALY

-485 NRMEHMA
+485 TRMEHMA
-492 TFTNNTWG
+492 NFTNNTWG
-500 LAFNETFDLFGST
+500 LAFNETFDVFGNT

-540 KKIDGHYALQANT
+540 KKIDGHYAMQANT
-553 QRIRQVDV
+553 QKVRQVDV
-561 QGGFTA
+561 HGGFTA

-590 NEPTGHLVHRAI
+590 NEPTGHVVHRAI
-602 VDRQGS
+602 IERQGS
-608 GFTEK
+608 GFVEK

-658 IAQEHP
+658 IAQEHS
-664 FRNGRGNAYETPLRE
+664 FQNGLGNAYDTPLRE
-679 HDRGRIYRLAWK
+679 HDRGRIYRLVWK
-691 DAKPYTPLALSAT
+691 DAKPYTPLTLSVN
-704 RPLELVQALRHDN
+704 RPLDLVQALRHDN

-729 ERGKTDVVPQIIAV
+729 ERGKTDVVPQILAIVNDRAV
-743 VLDRTVDRIGLNSPA
+743 DSIGLNSPA

-773 TNASAL
+773 APPSRQALRRASNAAAL

-802 QTQQSVAAML
+802 QTPQSVAAML
-812 SAGALTDRDLNARLN
+812 SAGALADKDLNVRLN
-827 ALLVLSRM
+827 ALLMLSRM
-835 PASVDAGREIY
+835 PASVEAGREIY
-846 RASQDPVLIADEWLP
+846 RASKDQAVIEDEWLP
-861 EAIWIAATR
+861 EAVWIAANR
-870 HREGFL
+870 HQDGFL
-876 KAYADEI
+876 KAYADDVGVAEAMKI
-883 GAPELTRIAA
+883 AVRGA
-893 RGTRGERGSGVDWSA
+893 RGERGGGVDWSA
-908 SSLRD
+908 PSLPD
-913 DDWTVVPAPR
+913 ADWKVVAAPK

-938 LRRTIDVPANA
+938 LRRTIDVAANA
-949 AGRPAEIRLGIVDD
+949 AGRAAEIRLGIVDD
-963 SDVTFVNGVRIG
+963 SDVTYVNGVRIG

-993 LIAGSNVVAVR
+993 LTSGSNVIAVR
-1004 VSNVNGRGGFVPDPA
+1004 ISNVNGRGGFVPDPA
-1019 PAPGVSPLA
+1019 AAPGVSPLA
-1028 QGSGLTGMVI
+1028 AGSGLAGMVI
-1038 AGEGFTIRLEGDWR
+1038 AGEGFAIRLEGEWR
-1052 AKVEETWEGGR
+1052 AKVEETWQGGR
-1063 RREIVPNVPI
+1063 RREIVPSVPI
-1073 AQQFLLADRA
+1073 AQQFLLANSPVA
-1083 STGMMKPPYAPAGS
+1083 GMMKPPASSLPTGSGAAPAAA
-1097 GSPPAVASGAA
+1097 PAPA
-1108 SRGALAITLGVVSG
+1108 SRGALAVTLGVISG
-1122 QMKYTQTTITARPGQ
+1122 QMKFSQSAITARPGQ
-1137 RVELTLNNTDDMP
+1137 RVEITLDNTDDMP
-1150 HNLVIFRRGS
+1150 HNLVIFRRG
-1160 LAEYEKEL
+1160 AMADYEKEL

-1199 ESTVVTFDAPDE
+1199 ESTVVSFDAPTE

-1227 MRGVLRVE
+1227 MRGVLRIE